1 MAQGVKLPYS
11 DDDLRIAI
19 ESSKSW
25 RGVMRQLGYVT
36 TNGRLATKL
45 RLQAEALKFDSSH
58 FGKAGGSRPR
68 SWPLAQIEAAVRDS
82 ASWSEVAGRL
92 GLSPGSGEAI
102 SRVSSYAARLGLDH
116 RHFSSYK
123 TAGGESLPF
132 EAQPDPST
140 LRRAAISMATAWFTR
155 RGYGVSLPIE
165 PQPYDL
171 IVDADS
177 ILYRVQVKTATRRDA
192 KSGQYCCAIGRRPA
206 RDGVNVPYNP
216 AEVDYF
222 FIIDGDE
229 NFYIV
234 PLADIGGRISVTVS
248 VINCRK
254 VNGRSLA

>member
-1 MAQGVKLPYS
+1 
-11 DDDLRIAI
+11 
-19 ESSKSW
+19 
-25 RGVMRQLGYVT
+25 
-36 TNGRLATKL
+36 
-45 RLQAEALKFDSSH
+45 
-58 FGKAGGSRPR
+58 
-68 SWPLAQIEAAVRDS
+68 LAQIEAAVRDS

-123 TAGGESLPF
+123 TAG
-132 EAQPDPST
+132 
-140 LRRAAISMATAWFTR
+140 
-155 RGYGVSLPIE
+155 
-165 PQPYDL
+165 
-171 IVDADS
+171 
-177 ILYRVQVKTATRRDA
+177 
-192 KSGQYCCAIGRRPA
+192 AIGRRPA